1 MRRRCTL
8 ADLTT
13 KLGPLT
19 LKNPVMTASGTF
31 GYGVE
36 YDQEFFPISELGAVV
51 VKGIAP
57 LPVHGNPTP
66 RIAETVSGMINAI
79 GLQGPGVDKFL
90 HDPHYMPYL
99 KKANATVIVNM
110 WGKKIEDYAYVAE
123 RLEQEKDGIAALEIN
138 VSCPNIKEG
147 GISFG
152 TNTESMKSVISA
164 VRKATTIPLI
174 TKLSPNVTRVADF
187 AKAAE
192 DAGSDMISL
201 INTIPAM
208 AIDVET
214 RRPKL
219 ANVTGGLSGPCVK
232 PVAIKM
238 VYEASQAVRIPV
250 IGMGGIMNGLDAAE
264 FLLAGAS
271 AVAVGTAIFADPYAP
286 IRVIRELNEY
296 LDRHGIKQ
304 VSDLVGQL
312 IV

>member
-1 MRRRCTL
+1 M

-110 WGKKIEDYAYVAE
+110 WGKRIEDYAYVAE

-238 VYEASQAVRIPV
+238 VYEASQAVKIPV

-286 IRVIRELNEY
+286 VRMIRELNEY

-304 VSDLVGQL
+304 VSDLVGQV